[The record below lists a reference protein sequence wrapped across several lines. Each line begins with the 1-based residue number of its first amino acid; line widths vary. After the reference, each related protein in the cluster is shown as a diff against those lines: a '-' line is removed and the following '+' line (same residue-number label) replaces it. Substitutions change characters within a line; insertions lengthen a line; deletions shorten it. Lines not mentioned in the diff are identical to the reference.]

1 MPTGIRGIDLS
12 RAIMAFK
19 RRLLGCFR
27 LDPKVP
33 SPAGE
38 SVAFGIGSSL
48 GVGFNRRPWLDTRG
62 QGLARMYV
70 FGVTDG
76 SSRIMTI
83 TRTVDEF
90 TCIYDHCQC
99 YHSKIYKKGI

>member
-1 MPTGIRGIDLS
+1 LCKNDKKILRIYGVYNIITLESQFEIY
-12 RAIMAFK
+12 K
-19 RRLLGCFR
+19 CRLLGYFR

-33 SPAGE
+33 SPAGV

-48 GVGFNRRPWLDTRG
+48 GVGFNRRPWHDTRG

-76 SSRIMTI
+76 SS
-83 TRTVDEF
+83 
-90 TCIYDHCQC
+90 
-99 YHSKIYKKGI
+99 